1 MRVYKLYLITLEVLI
16 HAHSHYLI
24 LLSCLFISLTDCSL
38 TNRSIDQGGPES
50 LVSVSDACCMDAFF
64 WDTNKCTGYFSA
76 VGIRPVKFFG
86 DHRSKTKSAKDL
98 LMWFASPIANQDIL
112 NQSCKM
118 FFKLWAKRYFQWTQK
133 LVHLYCYDSFD
144 N

>member
-1 MRVYKLYLITLEVLI
+1 MQPLLIILEVLI

-64 WDTNKCTGYFSA
+64 
-76 VGIRPVKFFG
+76 
-86 DHRSKTKSAKDL
+86 
-98 LMWFASPIANQDIL
+98 
-112 NQSCKM
+112 
-118 FFKLWAKRYFQWTQK
+118 
-133 LVHLYCYDSFD
+133 
-144 N
+144 